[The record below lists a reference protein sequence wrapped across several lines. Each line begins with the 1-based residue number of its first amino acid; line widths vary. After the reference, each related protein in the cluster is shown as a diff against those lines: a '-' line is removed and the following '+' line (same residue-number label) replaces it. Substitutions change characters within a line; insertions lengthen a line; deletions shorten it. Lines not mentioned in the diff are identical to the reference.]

1 MRLRERTTMRSRYGD
16 DCVGEADL
24 AGEAP
29 GCPATGRSSRPART
43 SGTRASVT
51 RAGAVACV
59 GRVMGAGVNER
70 PFRVIFGPPGGL
82 GGALGVTARQGS
94 DTRNL
99 IDTDTEGRRSPDALR
114 QVVLYRD
121 QASDHHRE
129 TTASSRFTRSIAI
142 RISLTW
148 AFIGAVGG

>member
-70 PFRVIFGPPGGL
+70 PFRVIFGPPVGL
-82 GGALGVTARQGS
+82 GGAIRVTARQGS

-99 IDTDTEGRRSPDALR
+99 IHTDTEGRRLPDAPR
-114 QVVLYRD
+114 QVVPKGDEALVPY
-121 QASDHHRE
+121 RE
-129 TTASSRFTRSIAI
+129 TTARSRFTRSIVI
-142 RISLTW
+142 RISLNW